1 MLLKKWL
8 DKEVGKM
15 GVYRSICYNVE
26 DAFVK
31 LITKKQNPEQ
41 VTQKVDK
48 YRRKKEADKARKKK
62 ENAEKMEKL
71 KKEQVEKRAE
81 NQKIRQEKEAKEKQ
95 EIISILAKVVDI
107 DNMNYTQYEFNEVKR
122 NKQFFSSLYERV
134 FESNEKGLTFL
145 FCEYDKSSKK
155 EIKGYLIVT
164 NKRVLFLTRDLNH
177 MEKFRYQTIINV
189 NWFKDGLLER
199 GIRIQYGKR
208 KLEFD
213 EIFDRE
219 QMKRVGDLILNL
231 SSKK

>member
-1 MLLKKWL
+1 
-8 DKEVGKM
+8 M
-15 GVYRSICYNVE
+15 GVYRSICYKVE

-31 LITKKQNPEQ
+31 LITKKEEPEQ
-41 VTQKVDK
+41 VKEKVEK
-48 YRRKKEADKARKKK
+48 YRIEKDAEKARKKK
-62 ENAEKMEKL
+62 ETAEKMEKL
-71 KKEQVEKRAE
+71 KKEQAEKRAE
-81 NQKIRQEKEAKEKQ
+81 NERIRQEKEANEKQ
-95 EIISILAKVVDI
+95 EVLTLLAKVVDI
-107 DNMNYTQYEFNEVKR
+107 DNMSYTQYEFNEIKR
-122 NKQFFSSLYERV
+122 NKQFFNALYERV

-199 GIRIQYGKR
+199 GLRIQYGKR

-213 EIFDRE
+213 EIFDVD
-219 QMKRVGDLILNL
+219 QIKRVGDLILNL

>member
-1 MLLKKWL
+1 
-8 DKEVGKM
+8 M
-15 GVYRSICYNVE
+15 GVYRSICYKVE

-31 LITKKQNPEQ
+31 LITKKEEPEQ
-41 VTQKVDK
+41 VKEKVEK
-48 YRRKKEADKARKKK
+48 YRIEKEAGKTRKKK
-62 ENAEKMEKL
+62 ETAEKMEKL
-71 KKEQVEKRAE
+71 KKEQAEKRAE
-81 NQKIRQEKEAKEKQ
+81 NERIRQEKEANEKQ
-95 EIISILAKVVDI
+95 EVLTLLAKVVDI
-107 DNMNYTQYEFNEVKR
+107 DNMSYTQYEFNEVKR
-122 NKQFFSSLYERV
+122 NKQFFNALYERV

-164 NKRVLFLTRDLNH
+164 NKRVLFLTRDFNH

-199 GIRIQYGKR
+199 GLRIQYGKR

-213 EIFDRE
+213 EIFDVD
-219 QMKRVGDLILNL
+219 QIKRVGDLILNL